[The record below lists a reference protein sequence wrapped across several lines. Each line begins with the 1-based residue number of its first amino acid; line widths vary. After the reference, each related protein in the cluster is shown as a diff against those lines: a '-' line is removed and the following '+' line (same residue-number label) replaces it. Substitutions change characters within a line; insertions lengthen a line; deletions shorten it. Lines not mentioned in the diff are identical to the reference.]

1 MNEPCE
7 ELRAERLNV
16 TPSDAAD
23 REAILMAA
31 RLAGSRESYPRMSP
45 AFRKRLVRQL
55 EKGEPPPRICR
66 RSALAA
72 GLGLAA
78 GAVGGTLGVPLLGL
92 LAPSRPPP
100 VATTQPSARADASR
114 GSIEPR
120 SELARWVDTGL
131 NITELAE
138 GIPRRVSAGAVS
150 AFVVRRGAR
159 VVGMSSL
166 CTHLPCELVWQS
178 NMKVL
183 NCPCHD
189 LNFDVNGRSMSEGY
203 PLPALPLVKVR
214 VRNDGGVEVL
224 GA

>member
-1 MNEPCE
+1 MKAIPGCRPRFASGWCASSR
-7 ELRAERLNV
+7 RASR
-16 TPSDAAD
+16 
-23 REAILMAA
+23 R
-31 RLAGSRESYPRMSP
+31 RGSAVDPLWP
-45 AFRKRLVRQL
+45 QGWAWRQ
-55 EKGEPPPRICR
+55 GPW
-66 RSALAA
+66 
-72 GLGLAA
+72 
-78 GAVGGTLGVPLLGL
+78 GGTLGAPLLGL